1 MNEPH
6 THQHLKHWDR
16 WDQLVGKNASSRD
29 SLGWTP
35 GSTTCIHCVFLD
47 RLLNLFWLQLPYPSP
62 TS

>member
-29 SLGWTP
+29 SLGWTL
-35 GSTTCIHCVFLD
+35 GSTTCIHCVLG
-47 RLLNLFWLQLPYPSP
+47 QV
-62 TS
+62 T